1 MISSLVFAFVMQ
13 ASLAANA
20 SDNYADA
27 YREHATN
34 GKPLLVLVGADWCP
48 GCRKMKDHVIPQ
60 ARKQGVLRD
69 VAFATVNTDH
79 DRDLARKLMRGGS
92 IPQLVL
98 FHHTADGW
106 KRTQLTGA
114 QSTETLKSLVS
125 NHTPDPS
132 IRLSSN

>member
-20 SDNYADA
+20 SDNYAEA
-27 YREHATN
+27 YRQHTTN

-48 GCRKMKDHVIPQ
+48 GCRKMKEQVIPQ
-60 ARKQGVLRD
+60 ARKQGVLED

-79 DRDLARKLMRGGS
+79 DRDLAQKLMRGSS

-98 FHHTADGW
+98 FHHTEDGW
-106 KRTQLTGA
+106 VRTQLTGA
-114 QSTETLKSLVS
+114 QSTETLKKLVS
-125 NHTPDPS
+125 NHVPDPTV
-132 IRLSSN
+132 RLSSN